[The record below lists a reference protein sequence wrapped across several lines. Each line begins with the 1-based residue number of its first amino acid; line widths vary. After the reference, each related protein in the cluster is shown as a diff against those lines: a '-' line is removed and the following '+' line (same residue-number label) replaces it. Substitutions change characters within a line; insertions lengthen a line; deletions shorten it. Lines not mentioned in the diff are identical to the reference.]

1 MERKTLRVAQTYLES
16 IEETQKQQIE
26 QTQKLKELIQAEI
39 KKIDE
44 DKA

>member
-16 IEETQKQQIE
+16 IEQTQKQQIE